1 MDNGKLTSTI
11 GGGSHGVISWR
22 QNVFFLLNQVNK
34 CQNLGFPWTIYIGM
48 LHVHLNFVAIDS

>member
-11 GGGSHGVISWR
+11 GGGSHGVISWG

-34 CQNLGFPWTIYIGM
+34 CQ
-48 LHVHLNFVAIDS
+48 LNVSVNVYNVVDFRPN